1 MSATRIP
8 RSALTF
14 SSAGE
19 IGVRI
24 VGGDET
30 VGFVP
35 VNVVEDEQTFMW
47 VGGIPDG
54 TRVIVQGQD
63 FVREGQKVEAI
74 GSGGAHFRGEMIATQ
89 NKRQDTMSRL
99 IDYAINHA
107 RLTIATLIF
116 LLCAGLVAYVTI
128 PKESEPDVKIP
139 IIYVQLSQRGISP
152 EDAERLLLRPVETQL
167 KSVGNVKEM
176 RSTAFE
182 GGGFVL
188 LEFDAGFDSKSAL
201 ADVRAKVDQAKHDLP
216 RTVDEPQVL
225 EVNLSLYPVLVVGLS
240 GDVPERT
247 LLRIARAA
255 KNAIEQA
262 PGVLAAELRGARDE
276 AVEIIID
283 PTLMKSYGLSLEQLG
298 QLTQSFNTL
307 IAAGAIE
314 GQSGRF
320 AVKVPSLFEK
330 PQDILKVPVI
340 ASQTAS
346 VTLADVAQIK
356 PTFKDA
362 TSVTRVNGRPAM
374 TIEVSKRTGANL
386 IETVD
391 AVKYVVGQLQR
402 TWPQSVHVTFTQDKS
417 KVIRQMLGDL
427 QNSVATGVLLVA
439 IVILFAL
446 GFRASLF
453 IGIAIPASFLAG
465 VLGLQLAGLTVN
477 IVVLFSLIL
486 AVGMLVDDAIIVSE
500 FAERRMA
507 EGMPP
512 REAYALAAKRMS
524 GPVIAAT
531 ATRVAAFSPLL
542 FWPGMVGQFMKY
554 LPITLIATL
563 TASLAVALF
572 FTPTLGALLGKAAA
586 GQRAKDPGADRGPY
600 MRTVRLAL
608 RHPGTTLALA
618 TFLLVAVQ
626 VAYGKFGRGVEFFP
640 NVEPDYGQVIVHGRG
655 NLALDEKNHLLAE
668 VEKQV
673 LGFDGITTVYTRVG
687 EQPRGMSELTEDTI
701 GVIQF
706 EFADWRTRAPARQIM
721 DAIRA
726 KTADIPGI
734 LVEVTAPR
742 AGPPTGKPIQVQLS
756 ALDPALLPAAAN
768 KVTAMLAA
776 RHDVRDLDD
785 GQPLP
790 GIDWKIEVDKSEAAK
805 YGAGVNTVGSAVQL
819 VTNGLKATEYR
830 PVDSDKSVDILVRF
844 PPDRRSLD
852 QIDELRVQTQ
862 AGHVPIGNFVQRV
875 PVQRVGYINRVNSN
889 RVMTVSANIAEGVQ
903 PAKVQQ
909 DIAAQLARADLGPGV
924 TFKLKGEDEERE
936 KAGAFLLKAFGTAI
950 FLIFAILLAQ
960 FNKLTS
966 VGLVLTAVVMS
977 TFGVLL
983 GLLVMGQAFG
993 VVMTGIGVIANA
1005 GVIVNNNIVLI
1016 DTFDRL
1022 RREGKAALRR
1032 HPGDLPRAR
1041 ASGGAH
1047 RDDGDPR
1054 RAADRVRHECRIPGA
1069 RDHGRRAGDPVVDP
1083 PFDRDRVR
1091 PRVRDR
1097 AHVDRDAGGADGD
1110 REPAREPPPMVGRAA
1125 RADAGVR
1132 TLVTSAARLTRL
1144 LLRDDPRV
1152 LDHLRPFPDLG
1163 GDQLGEFV
1171 RRAGQ
1176 RRDGE
1181 GVHPVLRF
1189 RPLDEIRE
1197 HPVEP
1202 VENRSR
1208 RPGGR
1213 DHRKPAGRRITRQP
1227 RLGDGRQIRHRLDS
1241 LRGGDAVR
1249 LHLSVLDHRNG
1260 DCQVDHHH
1268 GDAAG
1273 DHVGER
1279 GNAAAIGNVL
1289 RLGVD
1294 PLEKHLHEKAMRR
1307 RCSRAGIAELTG
1319 PAPDERDQLG
1329 KRVGAERGIGDQ
1341 RKLRGADEADRREI
1355 LHRVIGQRLVDVR
1368 SDRKRRHRC
1377 DENGMAVGCGSRNR
1391 LGCDDRAGART
1402 VVHDH
1407 RAPELV
1413 LELLRQQAREN
1424 VGAATGREMGR

>member
-1 MSATRIP
+1 MA
-8 RSALTF
+8 
-14 SSAGE
+14 
-19 IGVRI
+19 
-24 VGGDET
+24 
-30 VGFVP
+30 
-35 VNVVEDEQTFMW
+35 
-47 VGGIPDG
+47 
-54 TRVIVQGQD
+54 
-63 FVREGQKVEAI
+63 K
-74 GSGGAHFRGEMIATQ
+74 
-89 NKRQDTMSRL
+89 L
-99 IDYAINHA
+99 IDYAISHS

-116 LLCAGLVAYVTI
+116 LLCAGLVSYVTI
-128 PKESEPDVKIP
+128 PKEAEPDVRIP

-188 LEFDAGFDSKSAL
+188 LEFEAGFDSKSAL
-201 ADVRAKVDQAKHDLP
+201 ADVRAKVDQSKHDLP
-216 RTVDEPQVL
+216 RDVDEPQVL
-225 EVNLSLYPVLVVGLS
+225 EVNLSLYPVLVVALS

-330 PQDILKVPVI
+330 PQDILKIPVL

-346 VTLADVAQIK
+346 VTLADIAQIK

-402 TWPQSVHVTFTQDKS
+402 TWPEAVHVTFTQDKS
-417 KVIRQMLGDL
+417 KIIRQMLGDL

-507 EGMPP
+507 EGMAPK
-512 REAYALAAKRMS
+512 EAYSLAAKRMS

-531 ATRVAAFSPLL
+531 ATRIAAFSPLL
-542 FWPGMVGQFMKY
+542 FWPGVVGQFMKY

-563 TASLAVALF
+563 SASLVVALF
-572 FTPTLGALLGKAAA
+572 FTPTLGALLGRAAPHEP
-586 GQRAKDPGADRGPY
+586 RAKEHHADRGPY

-618 TFLLVAVQ
+618 AFLLFAVQ
-626 VAYGKFGRGVEFFP
+626 VAYGKFGSGVEFFP
-640 NVEPDYGQVIVHGRG
+640 KVEPDYGQVIVHGRG
-655 NLALDEKNHLLAE
+655 NLALDEKNRALAE
-668 VEKQV
+668 VEKHV
-673 LGFDGITTVYTRVG
+673 LAFDGLKTVYTRVG

-706 EFADWRTRAPARQIM
+706 EFADWRTRPPAHEIM

-726 KTADIPGI
+726 KTAEIPGI

-742 AGPPTGKPIQVQLS
+742 AGPPTGKPIQVQLA
-756 ALDPALLPAAAN
+756 ALDPAVLPAAAN
-768 KVTAMLAA
+768 KVAAMLAA
-776 RHDVRDLDD
+776 RSDVRDLDD

-790 GIDWKIEVDKSEAAK
+790 GIDWKMEVDKAEAAK

-844 PPDRRSLD
+844 PSDRRSLD

-862 AGHVPIGNFVQRV
+862 AGHVPIGNFVHRV

-903 PAKVQQ
+903 AAKVQK
-909 DIAAQLARADLGPGV
+909 DIAAQLAKADLGAGV

-936 KAGAFLLKAFGTAI
+936 KAGAFLMKAFGTAI

-983 GLLVMGQAFG
+983 GLLIMGQPFG

-1016 DTFDRL
+1016 DTYDRL
-1022 RREGKAALRR
+1022 RREGVAAYEAILETCRERARPVVLTAVTAILGVLPIAFGMNVEFLSREITVGAPATQWWINLSTAIVFGLGFATVLTLIVTPAALMAVENLRERRLRWSAALRAR
-1032 HPGDLPRAR
+1032 FARPAR
-1041 ASGGAH
+1041 A
-1047 RDDGDPR
+1047 
-1054 RAADRVRHECRIPGA
+1054 
-1069 RDHGRRAGDPVVDP
+1069 
-1083 PFDRDRVR
+1083 
-1091 PRVRDR
+1091 
-1097 AHVDRDAGGADGD
+1097 
-1110 REPAREPPPMVGRAA
+1110 
-1125 RADAGVR
+1125 
-1132 TLVTSAARLTRL
+1132 
-1144 LLRDDPRV
+1144 
-1152 LDHLRPFPDLG
+1152 
-1163 GDQLGEFV
+1163 
-1171 RRAGQ
+1171 
-1176 RRDGE
+1176 
-1181 GVHPVLRF
+1181 
-1189 RPLDEIRE
+1189 
-1197 HPVEP
+1197 
-1202 VENRSR
+1202 
-1208 RPGGR
+1208 
-1213 DHRKPAGRRITRQP
+1213 
-1227 RLGDGRQIRHRLDS
+1227 
-1241 LRGGDAVR
+1241 
-1249 LHLSVLDHRNG
+1249 
-1260 DCQVDHHH
+1260 
-1268 GDAAG
+1268 
-1273 DHVGER
+1273 
-1279 GNAAAIGNVL
+1279 
-1289 RLGVD
+1289 
-1294 PLEKHLHEKAMRR
+1294 
-1307 RCSRAGIAELTG
+1307 
-1319 PAPDERDQLG
+1319 
-1329 KRVGAERGIGDQ
+1329 
-1341 RKLRGADEADRREI
+1341 
-1355 LHRVIGQRLVDVR
+1355 
-1368 SDRKRRHRC
+1368 
-1377 DENGMAVGCGSRNR
+1377 
-1391 LGCDDRAGART
+1391 
-1402 VVHDH
+1402 
-1407 RAPELV
+1407 
-1413 LELLRQQAREN
+1413 
-1424 VGAATGREMGR
+1424 